1 MDFIERI
8 FGIAPD
14 NGDGSTEMLWLA
26 VAVAIGVMFVA
37 RRMMARRVAIKER
50 SR

>member
-14 NGDGSTEMLWLA
+14 NGDGSTEMVWLA
-26 VAVAIGVMFVA
+26 ALFAVVLAVGV
-37 RRMMARRVAIKER
+37 RVFLRGRVRK
-50 SR
+50 